1 MVITIGCIKKIIC
14 YIGIFYLLFCG
25 YFANIPI
32 VLQQVLYWG
41 GPIFF
46 ITYKFRNILFYINK
60 YVFISILLLFTAL
73 IWGVTVI
80 TFSASDDFSYI
91 YKIMHVYRYMSL
103 FLLFYVVVLEF
114 SNGDSFE
121 NISKWYI
128 GFIFI
133 LISSTLYF
141 CVNYED
147 RFLWQSLFVADMVK
161 ERLVSIEAYIMRFSI
176 IGFTGFEDTLK
187 CSLGM
192 LFSWY
197 LITRKKKIGYIG
209 MILSI
214 IGNFFYGRIG
224 VIISAIYIVFL
235 FLNRDTLKFVIV
247 MLLFFIGCYF
257 SLLMVD
263 DPYINLWLLWI
274 CDPVESFF
282 SGLSVGQLTF
292 GGSADTLIERM
303 YFPIDDETLMHGDG
317 KYTTTEGYYMHTD
330 AGFMRILLFGGIP
343 MMVLVYGAFL
353 CLSYSAY
360 IRLKKMQNVLKRIV
374 LPLVIAFFISE
385 YKGDP
390 YPFYFGIMFLLN
402 FVGNRSSSYDNKH
415 IRQII
420 RRQSD

>member
-91 YKIMHVYRYMSL
+91 YKIMYVYRYMSL

-141 CVNYED
+141 FVNYED
-147 RFLWQSLFVADMVK
+147 RFLWQSLFVADMAK
-161 ERLVSIEAYIMRFSI
+161 ERLVSIEKYIMRFSI

-263 DPYINLWLLWI
+263 DPSINLWLWWI

-360 IRLKKMQNVLKRIV
+360 IRLKKMQNVLKKTV

-390 YPFYFGIMFLLN
+390 YPFYFGIMFLYN
-402 FVGNRSSSYDNKH
+402 IVGNRSSSYDNKH
-415 IRQII
+415 ISQII

>member
-1 MVITIGCIKKIIC
+1 MIINIGCIKFLIY
-14 YIGIFYLLFCG
+14 YISIFYLLFCG
-25 YFANIPI
+25 YFTNIPI

-41 GPIFF
+41 WPIFF
-46 ITYKFRNILFYINK
+46 MVYRLKNIRFYMNK
-60 YVFISILLLFTAL
+60 WVLLSIVLLFIAL
-73 IWGVTVI
+73 VWGGSVI
-80 TFSASDDFSYI
+80 VFSVSNDFSYI
-91 YKIMHVYRYMSL
+91 IKIMYTYRYMIL
-103 FLLFYVVVLEF
+103 FLCFYVVALEF
-114 SNGDSFE
+114 SNGDIFE

-141 CVNYED
+141 FVNYED
-147 RFLWQSLFVADMVK
+147 RFLWQSLFAAGMGK

-176 IGFTGFEDTLK
+176 IGFTGFGDTLK
-187 CSLGM
+187 CSLGI

-235 FLNRDTLKFVIV
+235 FLNRDTLKFVIA

-257 SLLMVD
+257 GLLMVD
-263 DPYINLWLLWI
+263 DPSINLWLLWI
-274 CDPVESFF
+274 CDPVDSFF
-282 SGLSVGQLTF
+282 SGLAVGQLTF
-292 GGSADTLIERM
+292 GGSADILIERM
-303 YFPIDDETLMHGDG
+303 YFPIDDETLMYGDG

-360 IRLKKMQNVLKRIV
+360 IRLKKMQNVLKKTV

-390 YPFYFGIMFLLN
+390 YPFYFGIMFLWNL
-402 FVGNRSSSYDNKH
+402 VGNRSSFYDNKH
-415 IRQII
+415 ISQII